1 MIRFTKA
8 HACGNDFLIVT
19 KEAAAG
25 RDWPELTRRLCA
37 RNTGVGAD
45 GVEFF
50 QWTGPKSGSL
60 RLHNADGSIAEISG
74 NGTRCVAAWMA
85 LERGLQAGDDVE
97 ITTDA
102 GLRVCHLNAIENGGK
117 FTVEV
122 TAGMG
127 IPAFEQH
134 SVRLANEMW
143 AAGVTVSTGNP
154 HFVILVDNAEFTVG
168 RKTWREIGAEIG
180 VHSDFS
186 QQTNVEF
193 FRIVSPT
200 EIEIR
205 IFERGVGPTRSSGT
219 GSSACATAAIGVHG
233 CHSPLTVVAPG
244 GAQKIEW
251 NGAGTELRL
260 TGPAAL
266 IARGE
271 AWEA

>member
-1 MIRFTKA
+1 
-8 HACGNDFLIVT
+8 
-19 KEAAAG
+19 
-25 RDWPELTRRLCA
+25 
-37 RNTGVGAD
+37 
-45 GVEFF
+45 
-50 QWTGPKSGSL
+50 
-60 RLHNADGSIAEISG
+60 
-74 NGTRCVAAWMA
+74 
-85 LERGLQAGDDVE
+85 
-97 ITTDA
+97 
-102 GLRVCHLNAIENGGK
+102 LNAIENGGK

-180 VHSDFS
+180 VHSDFP